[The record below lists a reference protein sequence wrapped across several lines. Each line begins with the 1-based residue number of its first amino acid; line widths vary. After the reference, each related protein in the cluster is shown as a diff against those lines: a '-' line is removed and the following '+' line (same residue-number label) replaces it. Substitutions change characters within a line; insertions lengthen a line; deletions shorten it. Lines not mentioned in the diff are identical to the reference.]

1 MDYQAEKIIEL
12 PPELRKQFELLEK
25 RLWRV
30 DTAIA
35 VAGSIAGFLASYL
48 ILFILDRFFD
58 TPPLLRACISL
69 FGIATI
75 IYFAA
80 FWIKNWVFRRRNI
93 ESMARIVQKHYRKLG
108 DRLLGIVELAED
120 QKSNK
125 HASPG
130 LIKAAIRQVASEAIK
145 YDFRAAISLRKS
157 KIYCLVSLI
166 LFILVSIP
174 FLLVP
179 QAGANTLNRWIMPL
193 AGIPRFTFVN
203 IEGLPD
209 KLVVPH
215 GEPFE
220 IECGIKHHPLWKPA
234 KATCQYNDQFSQN
247 GIVKGNKVIFKIPG
261 VTQKGYLKIKIGD
274 ISKKMEVEPMYRP
287 QLRQLT
293 ADVKLPAYLKNPDIK
308 IETQGGR
315 LSVLNGSKISL
326 YGEFTREIAKVS
338 VQDISSA
345 SSPQSLIVN
354 TNGEKVF
361 FGNFDITNNLI
372 LNVNWTDR
380 FGLTPKSPFN
390 IDITAAKDVPPLI
403 EILELSRQV
412 AILEDEVLPIKI
424 SAKDDYGVKN
434 IGIALEFLLPQ
445 AENPVTVSY
454 VVTNGDYTIKRLEGV
469 FPLSPSMHELPPGTL
484 ITFQGTGVDYFPGR
498 TNSVSQPYRIYVL
511 SKEEHAKYILEQF
524 EKIRSAIEELT
535 RRQES
540 LVGETKNTLSKP
552 PEKLMNPETAKE
564 ISEQSSEQK
573 DYAQQLDRLAQET
586 MKVLKE
592 AMRNT
597 ALPENL
603 LKDWAKNATEMQEI
617 SQQQMNQAANMLN
630 SAREAE
636 NQSQRSEDLQ
646 KGYQKENEAL
656 ESLQALQQKMARH
669 LDKLQVKGLA
679 LKFKKLAEIERNTGD
694 NLKTN
699 LSKIIGLKTNQ
710 IDPNMLR
717 MLLFLNQE
725 QEMASKETAKLQGEV
740 ERFYQ
745 RTEEQN
751 YGIVVDE
758 MKKTQVVDELQKIA
772 EKIKENV
779 VAQAVQNCY
788 RWSDQFLE
796 WAKRLEAEE
805 SQNGGSQGS
814 GNQEQMNEIDL
825 ENLMALLRIRDE
837 QETLIDRTSILD
849 RRKNEIKNY
858 QREAARLAFKQ
869 TDLRE
874 GLESLLS
881 ARVVAKV
888 KPRLIQASDA
898 MNEAEMMLRKP
909 DTGKQVVD
917 SQTDALNLL
926 DDAIRQIFKSGQCK
940 NPGASALS
948 QMMNMGQGQQAGGN
962 VAGDPTHGGK
972 KGEGSDPKGAGGQ
985 EKTIEKTSGLR
996 TRQLPVEY
1004 REALQEYFNAIEQIT
1019 P

>member
-1 MDYQAEKIIEL
+1 
-12 PPELRKQFELLEK
+12 
-25 RLWRV
+25 
-30 DTAIA
+30 
-35 VAGSIAGFLASYL
+35 
-48 ILFILDRFFD
+48 
-58 TPPLLRACISL
+58 
-69 FGIATI
+69 
-75 IYFAA
+75 
-80 FWIKNWVFRRRNI
+80 
-93 ESMARIVQKHYRKLG
+93 
-108 DRLLGIVELAED
+108 
-120 QKSNK
+120 
-125 HASPG
+125 
-130 LIKAAIRQVASEAIK
+130 
-145 YDFRAAISLRKS
+145 
-157 KIYCLVSLI
+157 
-166 LFILVSIP
+166 
-174 FLLVP
+174 
-179 QAGANTLNRWIMPL
+179 
-193 AGIPRFTFVN
+193 
-203 IEGLPD
+203 
-209 KLVVPH
+209 
-215 GEPFE
+215 
-220 IECGIKHHPLWKPA
+220 
-234 KATCQYNDQFSQN
+234 
-247 GIVKGNKVIFKIPG
+247 
-261 VTQKGYLKIKIGD
+261 
-274 ISKKMEVEPMYRP
+274 
-287 QLRQLT
+287 
-293 ADVKLPAYLKNPDIK
+293 
-308 IETQGGR
+308 
-315 LSVLNGSKISL
+315 
-326 YGEFTREIAKVS
+326 
-338 VQDISSA
+338 
-345 SSPQSLIVN
+345 
-354 TNGEKVF
+354 
-361 FGNFDITNNLI
+361 
-372 LNVNWTDR
+372 
-380 FGLTPKSPFN
+380 
-390 IDITAAKDVPPLI
+390 
-403 EILELSRQV
+403 
-412 AILEDEVLPIKI
+412 
-424 SAKDDYGVKN
+424 
-434 IGIALEFLLPQ
+434 
-445 AENPVTVSY
+445 
-454 VVTNGDYTIKRLEGV
+454 
-469 FPLSPSMHELPPGTL
+469 
-484 ITFQGTGVDYFPGR
+484 
-498 TNSVSQPYRIYVL
+498 
-511 SKEEHAKYILEQF
+511 
-524 EKIRSAIEELT
+524 
-535 RRQES
+535 
-540 LVGETKNTLSKP
+540 
-552 PEKLMNPETAKE
+552 
-564 ISEQSSEQK
+564 
-573 DYAQQLDRLAQET
+573 
-586 MKVLKE
+586 
-592 AMRNT
+592 
-597 ALPENL
+597 
-603 LKDWAKNATEMQEI
+603 MQEI

-779 VAQAVQNCY
+779 VAQAVQYCY